1 VVSGKLSAVER
12 QQVRR
17 HDTGHFCSAEC
28 AAAVTT
34 VDVAGSPLLVTSQI
48 KSQVAR
54 RHSSPI
60 VICASTGRRQPSI
73 AKACNYH
80 IHALRHVRQLL
91 TDETARTVACS
102 IAARLDYCNA
112 VLYGACH
119 GGDAEQ
125 TTTCTEQP
133 SQGGVLTWWPGRC
146 STSAQVTTLA
156 SA

>member
-1 VVSGKLSAVER
+1 MILGTSA
-12 QQVRR
+12 QLK
-17 HDTGHFCSAEC
+17 S

-34 VDVAGSPLLVTSQI
+34 VDVAGSPLPAASQI
-48 KSQVAR
+48 KSLG
-54 RHSSPI
+54 
-60 VICASTGRRQPSI
+60 VIIDSYLRFDRQAAAV

-80 IHALRHVRQLL
+80 IHALRHVRKLL